1 MLLLSGRLD
10 VLVRLDEW
18 AKHSLDKSTVGDGT
32 TWYSDVRSLRQLVSQ
47 TSFKQTRLTKQR
59 VNYIVDV
66 YIWSAATALA
76 AAAVVRSLFGAV
88 FPLFA
93 SRMYENLGTQ
103 WASTV
108 VAIIALLLA

>member
-1 MLLLSGRLD
+1 MLSGRLD
-10 VLVRLDEW
+10 VLVWLDEW
-18 AKHSLDKSTVGDGT
+18 AKHSLDKSTAGDGT
-32 TWYSDVRSLRQLVSQ
+32 TWYSDVGSFRQLVSRYDE
-47 TSFKQTRLTKQR
+47 KCTRLTKHR